1 MPDTNK
7 VFQTR
12 IQLKYDTYENWI
24 AADPILKK
32 GEMAIATIPKG
43 NTTSKL
49 QNLPNVVLKIGDGTS
64 RYSILPFVSGLAADV
79 YGWAKAETK
88 PSYTAS
94 EITGLQDAIEQYSD
108 YDTNTQ
114 YRIVQVVDE
123 KKVAIPGKYQLQSK
137 ELSGDW
143 QNVTDPEGNTDSLI
157 DVTDA
162 FGRIA
167 TLETT
172 IEGLTGGAGS
182 IASQIDAAIKK
193 LNATISN
200 RTNENAVNADGLDV
214 TIVQENGTLKSVTA
228 TIKEGTYDAA
238 GAASAVLGKD
248 TDAVGAATVHGA
260 NKAAAA
266 AQAKAEEAATAAAQE
281 VTDREAAIA
290 RLSYTGYDA
299 GVADN
304 SETISFVG
312 EISEANGVV
321 SATRRDLKFKTA
333 YNSENNKVATE
344 ADVKAVVDKFSKS
357 LTYKGMLDELPTDVS
372 GYKAGDVIIV
382 KTLEYIFDGTKFDQF
397 GDEGIADAVK
407 TSLTSDPQ
415 PGATNKTI
423 TSIVQTNGMVTATY
437 DEISISGDQV
447 KLDKEGGTPGEKE
460 TLTERLTSIK
470 KGASAEVTA
479 LAQRVNANAAAIET
493 LNGGVEV
500 ANSVDKKINDKVVSL
515 VSTVSQD
522 AAKANGQLALT
533 IVQEN
538 GTLKSVSGSI
548 KAGTYDVAGAAATV
562 LGKDTDTAENK
573 TVYGAFA
580 AAATAQTSA
589 DNAASAITKLTSDGA
604 VATETQPNGQFGVLT
619 QVRQTNGAISK
630 GAEVMLHKVAASG
643 KINDLDQEIG
653 ANNKPVWIVFDCGSA
668 TEVM

>member
-1 MPDTNK
+1 MSDTNK

-49 QNLPNVVLKIGDGTS
+49 QNLPNVVLKIGDGAS
-64 RYSILPFVSGLAADV
+64 KYSNLPYVSGLAADI
-79 YGWAKAETK
+79 YDWAKAATK
-88 PSYTAS
+88 PSYAAS
-94 EITGLQDAIEQYSD
+94 EITGLQAAIEQYSD

-114 YRIVQVVDE
+114 YKIVQATNE

-137 ELSGDW
+137 ELGGDW
-143 QNVTDPEGNTDSLI
+143 QNVTDSLI

-172 IEGLTGGAGS
+172 VEGLIGGAGS

-193 LNATISN
+193 LNATVSN
-200 RTNENAVNADGLDV
+200 RTNENTVNADGLDV
-214 TIVQENGTLKSVTA
+214 TIVQENGALKSVTA

-238 GAASAVLGKD
+238 GAAAAVKGESTD
-248 TDAVGAATVHGA
+248 TATENTVFGA
-260 NKAAAA
+260 KAAAA
-266 AQAKAEEAATAAAQE
+266 AAQIKAEEAATAAAQE
-281 VTDREAAIA
+281 VTDRKAAITK
-290 RLSYTGYDA
+290 LSYTGYDA
-299 GVADN
+299 GVADK

-312 EISEANGVV
+312 EISEANGII
-321 SATRRDLKFKTA
+321 SATKRDLKFKTA

-344 ADVKAVVDKFSKS
+344 ADVKAVVDQFSKS
-357 LTYKGMLDELPTDVS
+357 LTYKGMLKELPTDVS
-372 GYKAGDVIIV
+372 GYKTGDVIIV
-382 KTLEYIFDGTKFDQF
+382 GKLEYIFDGTKFDQF

-407 TSLTSDPQ
+407 KSLSSEAQ
-415 PGATNKTI
+415 SGATNKTI

-437 DEISISGDQV
+437 DEISISGTQV
-447 KLDKEGGTPGEKE
+447 QVPKADGTEGTE
-460 TLTERLTSIK
+460 TLNARLDAIK
-470 KGASAEVTA
+470 AGASSDVSA
-479 LAQRVNANAAAIET
+479 LTKKVNANTAAINT
-493 LNGGVEV
+493 LNSGIDVVG
-500 ANSVDKKINDKVVSL
+500 SVDKKINDKVKDL

-522 AAKANGQLALT
+522 AAEANGQLTLT
-533 IVQEN
+533 VVQEN

-548 KAGTYDVAGAAATV
+548 KAGTYDAAGAAAAV
-562 LGKDTDTAENK
+562 LGEASNTAENK

-580 AAATAQTSA
+580 AAAAAQKSA

-604 VATETQPNGQFGVLT
+604 VATETQTNGTFGVLT
-619 QVRQTNGAISK
+619 QVKQTNGAISK
-630 GAEVMLHKVAASG
+630 GAEVMLHKVAATG

>member
-32 GEMAIATIPKG
+32 GEMAIATIPEG

-49 QNLPNVVLKIGDGTS
+49 QNLPNVVLKIGDGTNK
-64 RYSILPFVSGLAADV
+64 YSILPFVSGLAADV
-79 YGWAKAETK
+79 YSWAKAANK
-88 PSYTAS
+88 PSYAAS
-94 EITGLQDAIEQYSD
+94 EITGLQEAIEQYSD

-114 YRIVQVVDE
+114 YRIVQAVNEE
-123 KKVAIPGKYQLQSK
+123 KAAIPGKYQLQSK
-137 ELSGDW
+137 ELGGDW
-143 QNVTDPEGNTDSLI
+143 QNVTDSLI

-172 IEGLTGGAGS
+172 IAGLTGGAGS

-193 LNATISN
+193 LHATISN

-238 GAASAVLGKD
+238 GAAAAVLGKD

-266 AQAKAEEAATAAAQE
+266 AQAKAEEAAAAVAQE
-281 VTDREAAIA
+281 VTDREAAITNL
-290 RLSYTGYDA
+290 RYTGYDA

-312 EISEANGVV
+312 TISEANGIV
-321 SATRRDLKFKTA
+321 SATKRDLKFKTA

-397 GDEGIADAVK
+397 GDEGIADSVK
-407 TSLTSDPQ
+407 KSLTSDPQ
-415 PGATNKTI
+415 SGATNKTI

-447 KLDKEGGTPGEKE
+447 KLNKEGGAAGEKE

-470 KGASAEVTA
+470 EGASAEVTA
-479 LAQRVNANAAAIET
+479 LEEKVTANTTAINV
-493 LNGGVEV
+493 LNGDVKTVGSV
-500 ANSVDKKINDKVVSL
+500 AKQINDKVIGL

-522 AAKANGQLALT
+522 AAEGNGQLALT
-533 IVQEN
+533 VVQDN

-548 KAGTYDVAGAAATV
+548 KAGTYDAYGAAATV
-562 LGKDTDTAENK
+562 LGEVSNTAENK

-580 AAATAQTSA
+580 AAAAAQA
-589 DNAASAITKLTSDGA
+589 KAEEAASAITRLTSDGA
-604 VATETQPNGQFGVLT
+604 VATETQTNGKFGVLT
-619 QVRQTNGAISK
+619 QVKQTNGAISK

-653 ANNKPVWIVFDCGSA
+653 ANDKPVWIVFDCGSA

>member
-32 GEMAIATIPKG
+32 GEMAIATIPEG

-49 QNLPNVVLKIGDGTS
+49 QNLPNVVLKIGDGANK
-64 RYSILPFVSGLAADV
+64 YSILPFVSGLAADV
-79 YGWAKAETK
+79 YSWAKASTK
-88 PSYTAS
+88 PSYAAS
-94 EITGLQDAIEQYSD
+94 EITGLQEAIEQYSD

-114 YRIVQVVDE
+114 YRIVQVVNE
-123 KKVAIPGKYQLQSK
+123 EKVAIPGKYQLQSK
-137 ELSGDW
+137 ELGGDW
-143 QNVTDPEGNTDSLI
+143 QNVTDSLI

-214 TIVQENGTLKSVTA
+214 TIVQENGALKSVTA

-266 AQAKAEEAATAAAQE
+266 AQAKAEEAATAVAQE
-281 VTDREAAIA
+281 VTDRQAAITN
-290 RLSYTGYDA
+290 LSYTGYIA

-321 SATRRDLKFKTA
+321 SATKRDLKFKTA

-397 GDEGIADAVK
+397 GDEGIADTVK
-407 TSLTSDPQ
+407 KSLTSDPQ
-415 PGATNKTI
+415 SGATNKTI

-447 KLDKEGGTPGEKE
+447 QVPKADGTEGTE
-460 TLTERLTSIK
+460 TLNARLDAIK
-470 KGASAEVTA
+470 AGASADVTA
-479 LAQRVNANAAAIET
+479 LEEKVTANTTAINV
-493 LNGGVEV
+493 LNGDVETV
-500 ANSVDKKINDKVVSL
+500 GSVDKKINDKVIGL

-522 AAKANGQLALT
+522 AAEANGQLALT
-533 IVQEN
+533 VVQEN

-548 KAGTYDVAGAAATV
+548 KAGTYDAAGAAAAV
-562 LGKDTDTAENK
+562 LGKSTDTAENK

-580 AAATAQTSA
+580 AAAAAQTSA

-604 VATETQPNGQFGVLT
+604 VATETQTNGQFGVLT
-619 QVRQTNGAISK
+619 QVKQTNGAISK

>member
-24 AADPILKK
+24 TADPILKK
-32 GEMAIATIPKG
+32 GEMAIATIPEG

-49 QNLPNVVLKIGDGTS
+49 QNLPNVVLKIGDGAS
-64 RYSILPFVSGLAADV
+64 KYSILPFVSGLAADV
-79 YGWAKAETK
+79 YSWAKADTK
-88 PSYTAS
+88 PSYAAS
-94 EITGLQDAIEQYSD
+94 EITGLQAAIEKYSD

-114 YRIVQVVDE
+114 YKIVQATNE

-137 ELSGDW
+137 ELGGDW
-143 QNVTDPEGNTDSLI
+143 QNVTDSLI

-172 IEGLTGGAGS
+172 VEGLTGGAGS
-182 IASQIDAAIKK
+182 IASQIDTAIKK
-193 LNATISN
+193 LNATVSN

-238 GAASAVLGKD
+238 GAAAAVKGESTD
-248 TDAVGAATVHGA
+248 TATENTVFGAKA
-260 NKAAAA
+260 AAAA

-281 VTDREAAIA
+281 VTDRKAAITK
-290 RLSYTGYDA
+290 LSYTGYDA
-299 GVADN
+299 GVADK

-312 EISEANGVV
+312 EISEANGII
-321 SATRRDLKFKTA
+321 SATKRDLKFKTA

-344 ADVKAVVDKFSKS
+344 ADVKAVVDQFSKS
-357 LTYKGMLDELPTDVS
+357 LTYKGMLNELPTDVS
-372 GYKAGDVIIV
+372 GYKTGDVIIV
-382 KTLEYIFDGTKFDQF
+382 GKLEYIFDGTKFDQF

-407 TSLTSDPQ
+407 KSLTSDAQ
-415 PGATNKTI
+415 SGATNKTI

-447 KLDKEGGTPGEKE
+447 KLDKEGGTTGEKE

-470 KGASAEVTA
+470 NGASADVTA
-479 LAQRVNANAAAIET
+479 LEEKVTANTTAIGV
-493 LNGGVEV
+493 LNGTVETV
-500 ANSVDKKINDKVVSL
+500 GSVDKKINDKVIGL

-522 AAKANGQLALT
+522 AAEANGQLALT
-533 IVQEN
+533 VVQEN

-562 LGKDTDTAENK
+562 LGEASHTAENK

-580 AAATAQTSA
+580 AAAAAQKSA

-604 VATETQPNGQFGVLT
+604 VATETQTNGIFGVLT
-619 QVRQTNGAISK
+619 QVKQTNGAISK

-653 ANNKPVWIVFDCGSA
+653 ANDKPVWIVFNCGSA

>member
-32 GEMAIATIPKG
+32 GEMAIATIPEG

-49 QNLPNVVLKIGDGTS
+49 QNLPNVVLKIGDGTNK
-64 RYSILPFVSGLAADV
+64 YSILPFVSGLAADV
-79 YGWAKAETK
+79 YSWAKAATK
-88 PSYTAS
+88 PSYAAS
-94 EITGLQDAIEQYSD
+94 EITGLQEAIEQYSD

-114 YRIVQVVDE
+114 YRIVQVVNE
-123 KKVAIPGKYQLQSK
+123 EKVAIPGKYQLQSK

-143 QNVTDPEGNTDSLI
+143 QNVTDSLI

-172 IEGLTGGAGS
+172 IAGLTGGAGS

-214 TIVQENGTLKSVTA
+214 TIVQENGALKSVTA

-266 AQAKAEEAATAAAQE
+266 AQAKAEEAATAVAQE
-281 VTDREAAIA
+281 VTDRKAAITN
-290 RLSYTGYDA
+290 LSYTGYDA

-321 SATRRDLKFKTA
+321 SATKRDLKFKTA

-357 LTYKGMLDELPTDVS
+357 LTYKGMLNELPTDVS

-407 TSLTSDPQ
+407 KSLSSAAQ

-447 KLDKEGGTPGEKE
+447 KLNKEGGAAGEKE

-470 KGASAEVTA
+470 EGASAEVTA
-479 LAQRVNANAAAIET
+479 LEEKVTANTTAINV
-493 LNGGVEV
+493 LNGDVETV
-500 ANSVDKKINDKVVSL
+500 GSVDKKINDKVIGL

-522 AAKANGQLALT
+522 AAEANGQLTLT
-533 IVQEN
+533 VVQNN
-538 GTLKSVSGSI
+538 GTLESVSGSI
-548 KAGTYDVAGAAATV
+548 KANTYDTYGAAAAV
-562 LGKDTDTAENK
+562 LGEASNTAENK

-580 AAATAQTSA
+580 AAAAAQTSA
-589 DNAASAITKLTSDGA
+589 DNAANAIDKLTSDGA
-604 VATETQPNGQFGVLT
+604 VATETQTNGKFGVLT
-619 QVRQTNGAISK
+619 QVRQTHGAISK

-653 ANNKPVWIVFDCGSA
+653 ANSKPVWIVFDCGSA

>member
-32 GEMAIATIPKG
+32 GEMAIATIPEG

-49 QNLPNVVLKIGDGTS
+49 QNLPNVVLKIGDGTNK
-64 RYSILPFVSGLAADV
+64 YSILPFVSGLAADV
-79 YGWAKAETK
+79 YSWAKASTK
-88 PSYTAS
+88 PSYAAS
-94 EITGLQDAIEQYSD
+94 EITGLQEAIEQYSD

-114 YRIVQVVDE
+114 YRIVQAVNE
-123 KKVAIPGKYQLQSK
+123 EKVAIPGKYQLQSK

-143 QNVTDPEGNTDSLI
+143 QNVTDSLI

-172 IEGLTGGAGS
+172 IEGLNGGAGS

-200 RTNENAVNADGLDV
+200 RTNENVVNADGLDV
-214 TIVQENGTLKSVTA
+214 TIVQENGALKSVTA

-238 GAASAVLGKD
+238 GAAAAVKGESTD
-248 TDAVGAATVHGA
+248 TATENTVFGAKA
-260 NKAAAA
+260 AAAA
-266 AQAKAEEAATAAAQE
+266 AQAKAEEAATAVAQE
-281 VTDREAAIA
+281 VTDRKAAITN
-290 RLSYTGYDA
+290 LSYTGYDA

-304 SETISFVG
+304 SDTISFVG
-312 EISEANGVV
+312 AISEANGII
-321 SATRRDLKFKTA
+321 SATKRDLKFKTA

-397 GDEGIADAVK
+397 GDEGIADSVK
-407 TSLTSDPQ
+407 KSLTSDPQ
-415 PGATNKTI
+415 SGATNKTI

-447 KLDKEGGTPGEKE
+447 QVPKADGTEGTE
-460 TLTERLTSIK
+460 TLNTRLDAIK
-470 KGASAEVTA
+470 AGASSDVSK
-479 LAQRVNANAAAIET
+479 LAQKVNANTAAIET

-500 ANSVDKKINDKVVSL
+500 ANSVDKKINDKVIGL

-522 AAKANGQLALT
+522 AAEANGQLALT
-533 IVQEN
+533 VVQEN
-538 GTLKSVSGSI
+538 GILTSVSGSI
-548 KAGTYDVAGAAATV
+548 KAGTYDAAGAAAAV
-562 LGKDTDTAENK
+562 LGEVSDTAENK

-580 AAATAQTSA
+580 AAAAAQTSA
-589 DNAASAITKLTSDGA
+589 DNAANAINKLTSDGA
-604 VATETQPNGQFGVLT
+604 VATETQTNGKFGVLT
-619 QVRQTNGAISK
+619 QVKQTHGAISK

>member
-32 GEMAIATIPKG
+32 GEMAIATIPEG

-49 QNLPNVVLKIGDGTS
+49 QNLPNVVLKIGDGAS
-64 RYSILPFVSGLAADV
+64 KYSILPFVSGLAADV
-79 YGWAKAETK
+79 YNWAKADTK
-88 PSYTAS
+88 PSYAAS
-94 EITGLQDAIEQYSD
+94 EITGLQAAIEQYSD

-114 YRIVQVVDE
+114 YRIVQAVNE

-137 ELSGDW
+137 ELDGDW
-143 QNVTDPEGNTDSLI
+143 QNVTDSLI

-172 IEGLTGGAGS
+172 VEGLTGGASS

-193 LNATISN
+193 LHATVSN
-200 RTNENAVNADGLDV
+200 RTDENAVNADGLDV

-238 GAASAVLGKD
+238 GAA
-248 TDAVGAATVHGA
+248 ATVKGKSTDTAAENTVFGA
-260 NKAAAA
+260 KAAAAA

-281 VTDREAAIA
+281 VTDRKAAITN
-290 RLSYTGYDA
+290 LSYTGYDA
-299 GVADN
+299 GVADK
-304 SETISFVG
+304 SEIISFVG
-312 EISEANGVV
+312 EISEANGIV
-321 SATRRDLKFKTA
+321 SATKRDLKFKTA

-344 ADVKAVVDKFSKS
+344 ADVKAVVDQFSKS

-372 GYKAGDVIIV
+372 GYKTGDVIIV
-382 KTLEYIFDGTKFDQF
+382 GKLEYIFDGTKFDQF

-407 TSLTSDPQ
+407 KSLTSNAQ
-415 PGATNKTI
+415 SGATNKTI

-447 KLDKEGGTPGEKE
+447 KLNKEGGTADEKE
-460 TLTERLTSIK
+460 TLTERLASIK
-470 KGASAEVTA
+470 NGASADVTA
-479 LAQRVNANAAAIET
+479 LEEKVTANTTAIGV
-493 LNGGVEV
+493 LNGGVETV
-500 ANSVDKKINDKVVSL
+500 GSVDKKINDKVKDL
-515 VSTVSQD
+515 ASTVSQD
-522 AAKANGQLALT
+522 AAEANGQLALT
-533 IVQEN
+533 VVQEN

-548 KAGTYDVAGAAATV
+548 KAGTYDAAGAAAAV
-562 LGKDTDTAENK
+562 LGEASHTAENK

-580 AAATAQTSA
+580 AAAAAQKTA

-604 VATETQPNGQFGVLT
+604 VATETQTNGKFGVLT
-619 QVRQTNGAISK
+619 QVKQTNGAISK

-653 ANNKPVWIVFDCGSA
+653 ANDKPVWIVFDCGSA

>member
-32 GEMAIATIPKG
+32 GEMAIATIPEG

-49 QNLPNVVLKIGDGTS
+49 QNLPNVVLKIGDGANK
-64 RYSILPFVSGLAADV
+64 YSILPFVSGLAADV
-79 YGWAKAETK
+79 YSWAKAATK
-88 PSYTAS
+88 PSYAAS
-94 EITGLQDAIEQYSD
+94 EITGLQAAIEQYSD

-114 YRIVQVVDE
+114 YRIVQAVNE
-123 KKVAIPGKYQLQSK
+123 EKVAIPGKYQLQSK
-137 ELSGDW
+137 ELGGDW
-143 QNVTDPEGNTDSLI
+143 QNVTDSLI

-172 IEGLTGGAGS
+172 IAGLTGGAGS

-214 TIVQENGTLKSVTA
+214 TIVQENGALKSVTA

-266 AQAKAEEAATAAAQE
+266 AQAKAEEAAIAVAQE
-281 VTDREAAIA
+281 VTDRQAAITN
-290 RLSYTGYDA
+290 LSYTGYVA

-321 SATRRDLKFKTA
+321 SATKRDLKFKTA

-357 LTYKGMLDELPTDVS
+357 LTYKGMLNELPTDVS
-372 GYKAGDVIIV
+372 GYKTGDVIIV

-397 GDEGIADAVK
+397 GDEGIADTVK
-407 TSLTSDPQ
+407 KSLTSAAQ

-447 KLDKEGGTPGEKE
+447 QVPKADGTEGTE
-460 TLTERLTSIK
+460 TLNARLDAIK
-470 KGASAEVTA
+470 AGASAEVTA
-479 LAQRVNANAAAIET
+479 LEEKVTANTTAINV
-493 LNGGVEV
+493 LNGDVETV
-500 ANSVDKKINDKVVSL
+500 GSVDKKINDKVIGL

-522 AAKANGQLALT
+522 AAEANGQLALT
-533 IVQEN
+533 VVQNN
-538 GTLKSVSGSI
+538 GTLESVSGSI
-548 KAGTYDVAGAAATV
+548 KANTYDTYGAAAAV
-562 LGKDTDTAENK
+562 LGEASNTAENK

-580 AAATAQTSA
+580 AAAAAQKTA

-604 VATETQPNGQFGVLT
+604 VATETQTNGKFGVLT
-619 QVRQTNGAISK
+619 QVKQTNGAISK

>member
-32 GEMAIATIPKG
+32 GEMAIATIPEG

-49 QNLPNVVLKIGDGTS
+49 QNLPNVVLKIGDGANK
-64 RYSILPFVSGLAADV
+64 YSILPFVSGLAADV
-79 YGWAKAETK
+79 YSWAKAATK
-88 PSYTAS
+88 PSYAAS
-94 EITGLQDAIEQYSD
+94 EITGLQEAIEQYSD

-114 YRIVQVVDE
+114 YRIVQVVNE

-143 QNVTDPEGNTDSLI
+143 QNVTDSLI

-172 IEGLTGGAGS
+172 IAGLTGGAGS

-214 TIVQENGTLKSVTA
+214 TIVQENGALKSVTA

-266 AQAKAEEAATAAAQE
+266 AQAKAEEAATAVAQE
-281 VTDREAAIA
+281 VTNRQAAITN
-290 RLSYTGYDA
+290 LSYTGYIA

-321 SATRRDLKFKTA
+321 SATKRDLKFKTA

-357 LTYKGMLDELPTDVS
+357 LTYKGMLNELPTDVS

-397 GDEGIADAVK
+397 GDEGIADTVK
-407 TSLTSDPQ
+407 KSLSSDPQ
-415 PGATNKTI
+415 SGATNKTI

-447 KLDKEGGTPGEKE
+447 QVPKADGTEGTE
-460 TLTERLTSIK
+460 TLNARLNAIK
-470 KGASAEVTA
+470 EGASAEVTA
-479 LAQRVNANAAAIET
+479 LEEKVTANTTAINV
-493 LNGGVEV
+493 LNGDVETV
-500 ANSVDKKINDKVVSL
+500 GSVDKKINDKVVGL

-522 AAKANGQLALT
+522 AAEANGQLALT

-548 KAGTYDVAGAAATV
+548 KADTYDTYGAAAAV
-562 LGKDTDTAENK
+562 LGETSDTAENK

-580 AAATAQTSA
+580 AAAAAQTSA

-604 VATETQPNGQFGVLT
+604 VATETQTNGKFGVLT
-619 QVRQTNGAISK
+619 QVKQTHGAISK

>member
-32 GEMAIATIPKG
+32 GEMAIATIPEG

-49 QNLPNVVLKIGDGTS
+49 QNLPNVVLKIGDGANK
-64 RYSILPFVSGLAADV
+64 YSILPFVSGLAADV
-79 YGWAKAETK
+79 YSWAKAATK
-88 PSYTAS
+88 PSYAAS
-94 EITGLQDAIEQYSD
+94 EITGLQAAIEQYSD

-114 YRIVQVVDE
+114 YRIVQAVNE
-123 KKVAIPGKYQLQSK
+123 EKVAIPGKYQLQSK
-137 ELSGDW
+137 ELGGDW
-143 QNVTDPEGNTDSLI
+143 QNVTDSLI

-172 IEGLTGGAGS
+172 IAGLTGGAGS

-200 RTNENAVNADGLDV
+200 RTNENVVNADGLDV
-214 TIVQENGTLKSVTA
+214 TIVQENGALKSVTA

-266 AQAKAEEAATAAAQE
+266 AQAKAEEAATAVAQE
-281 VTDREAAIA
+281 VTDRKAAITN
-290 RLSYTGYDA
+290 LSYTGYDA

-304 SETISFVG
+304 SDTISFVG

-321 SATRRDLKFKTA
+321 SATKRDLKFKTA

-357 LTYKGMLDELPTDVS
+357 LTYKGMLNELPTDVS

-407 TSLTSDPQ
+407 RSLSSAAQ

-447 KLDKEGGTPGEKE
+447 KLNKEGGAAGEKE

-470 KGASAEVTA
+470 EGASAEVTA
-479 LAQRVNANAAAIET
+479 LEEKVTANTTAINV
-493 LNGGVEV
+493 LNGDVETV
-500 ANSVDKKINDKVVSL
+500 GSVDKKINDKVIGL

-522 AAKANGQLALT
+522 AAEANGQLTLT
-533 IVQEN
+533 VVQNN
-538 GTLKSVSGSI
+538 GTLESVSGSI
-548 KAGTYDVAGAAATV
+548 KANTYDTYGAAAAV
-562 LGKDTDTAENK
+562 LGEASNTAENK

-580 AAATAQTSA
+580 AAAAAQKTA

-604 VATETQPNGQFGVLT
+604 VATETQTNGKFGVLT
-619 QVRQTNGAISK
+619 QVKQTNGAISK

-653 ANNKPVWIVFDCGSA
+653 ANDKPVWIVFDCGSA

>member
-32 GEMAIATIPKG
+32 GEMAIATIPEG

-49 QNLPNVVLKIGDGTS
+49 QNLPNVVLKIGDGANK
-64 RYSILPFVSGLAADV
+64 YSILPFVSGLAADV
-79 YGWAKAETK
+79 YSWAKAATK
-88 PSYTAS
+88 PSYAAS
-94 EITGLQDAIEQYSD
+94 EITGLQAAIEQYSD

-114 YRIVQVVDE
+114 YRIVQAVNE

-137 ELSGDW
+137 ELGGDW
-143 QNVTDPEGNTDSLI
+143 QNVTDSLI

-172 IEGLTGGAGS
+172 IAGLTGGAGS

-214 TIVQENGTLKSVTA
+214 TIVQENGALKSVTA

-260 NKAAAA
+260 NKAATA
-266 AQAKAEEAATAAAQE
+266 AQAKAEEAATAVAQE
-281 VTDREAAIA
+281 VTDRQAAITN
-290 RLSYTGYDA
+290 LSYTGYIA

-312 EISEANGVV
+312 EISEANGIV
-321 SATRRDLKFKTA
+321 SATKRDLKFKTA

-372 GYKAGDVIIV
+372 GYKTGDVIIV

-397 GDEGIADAVK
+397 GDEGIADTVK
-407 TSLTSDPQ
+407 KSLTSDPQ

-423 TSIVQTNGMVTATY
+423 TSIVQTNGVVTATY

-447 KLDKEGGTPGEKE
+447 QVPKADGTEGT
-460 TLTERLTSIK
+460 
-470 KGASAEVTA
+470 
-479 LAQRVNANAAAIET
+479 ET
-493 LNGGVEV
+493 LNARLDAIKAGASSDISALAEKVT
-500 ANSVDKKINDKVVSL
+500 ANTTAINVLKGDVDTVGSVDKKINDKVIGL

-522 AAKANGQLALT
+522 AAEANGQLALT
-533 IVQEN
+533 VVQEN
-538 GTLKSVSGSI
+538 GILTSVSGSI
-548 KAGTYDVAGAAATV
+548 KADTYDTYGAAAAV
-562 LGKDTDTAENK
+562 LGEVSNTAENK

-580 AAATAQTSA
+580 AAAAAQKTA

-604 VATETQPNGQFGVLT
+604 VATETQTNGKFGVLT
-619 QVRQTNGAISK
+619 QVKQTNGAISK

>member
-32 GEMAIATIPKG
+32 GEMAIATIPEG

-49 QNLPNVVLKIGDGTS
+49 QNLPNVVLKIGDGANK
-64 RYSILPFVSGLAADV
+64 YSILPFVSGLAADV
-79 YGWAKAETK
+79 YSWAKASTK
-88 PSYTAS
+88 PSYAAS
-94 EITGLQDAIEQYSD
+94 EITGLQAAIEQYSD

-114 YRIVQVVDE
+114 YRIVQAVNE
-123 KKVAIPGKYQLQSK
+123 KQVAIPGKYQLQSK
-137 ELSGDW
+137 ELGGDW
-143 QNVTDPEGNTDSLI
+143 QNITDPEGNATSLI

-167 TLETT
+167 ALETT

-182 IASQIDAAIKK
+182 IASQIAAAIKK
-193 LNATISN
+193 LHATISN

-238 GAASAVLGKD
+238 GAAAAVLGKD

-266 AQAKAEEAATAAAQE
+266 AQAKAEEAANAAAQE
-281 VTDREAAIA
+281 VIDRKAAITN
-290 RLSYTGYDA
+290 LSYTGYVA

-321 SATRRDLKFKTA
+321 SATKRDLKFKTA

-344 ADVKAVVDKFSKS
+344 ADVKAVVEKFSKS
-357 LTYKGMLDELPTDVS
+357 LTYKGMLNDLPTDVS
-372 GYKAGDVIIV
+372 GYKTGDVIIV
-382 KTLEYIFDGTKFDQF
+382 DKLEYIFDGTKFDQF

-407 TSLTSDPQ
+407 KSLTSDPQ

-437 DEISISGDQV
+437 DEISIYGDQV
-447 KLDKEGGTPGEKE
+447 KLNKEGGAAGEKE

-470 KGASAEVTA
+470 NGVSTEVSALEGKITA
-479 LAQRVNANAAAIET
+479 NTTAINV
-493 LNGGVEV
+493 LNGGVETV
-500 ANSVDKKINDKVVSL
+500 GSVDKKINDKIVGL

-522 AAKANGQLALT
+522 AAEANGQLALT
-533 IVQEN
+533 VVQNN

-548 KAGTYDVAGAAATV
+548 KANTYDTYGAAAAV
-562 LGKDTDTAENK
+562 LGETSDTAENK

-580 AAATAQTSA
+580 AAAAAQTSA

-604 VATETQPNGQFGVLT
+604 VATETQTNGKFGVLT
-619 QVRQTNGAISK
+619 QVKQTNGAISK

>member
-32 GEMAIATIPKG
+32 GEMAIATIPEG

-49 QNLPNVVLKIGDGTS
+49 QNLPNVVLKIGDGANK
-64 RYSILPFVSGLAADV
+64 YSILPFVSGLAADV
-79 YGWAKAETK
+79 YSWAKAATK
-88 PSYTAS
+88 PSYAAS
-94 EITGLQDAIEQYSD
+94 EITGLQAAIEQYSD

-114 YRIVQVVDE
+114 YRIVQAVNE
-123 KKVAIPGKYQLQSK
+123 EKVAIPGKYQLQSK
-137 ELSGDW
+137 ELGGDW
-143 QNVTDPEGNTDSLI
+143 QNVTDSLI

-172 IEGLTGGAGS
+172 IAGLTGGAGS

-214 TIVQENGTLKSVTA
+214 TIVQENGALKSVTA

-266 AQAKAEEAATAAAQE
+266 AQAKAEEAAIAVAQE
-281 VTDREAAIA
+281 VTDRQAAITN
-290 RLSYTGYDA
+290 LSYTGYVA

-321 SATRRDLKFKTA
+321 SATKRDLKFKTA

-357 LTYKGMLDELPTDVS
+357 LTYKGMLNELPTDVS

-397 GDEGIADAVK
+397 GDEGIADTVK
-407 TSLTSDPQ
+407 KSLTSAAQ

-447 KLDKEGGTPGEKE
+447 QVPKADGTEGTE
-460 TLTERLTSIK
+460 TLNARLDAIK
-470 KGASAEVTA
+470 AGASAEVTA
-479 LAQRVNANAAAIET
+479 LEEKVTANTTAINV
-493 LNGGVEV
+493 LNGDVETV
-500 ANSVDKKINDKVVSL
+500 GSVDKKINDKVIGL

-522 AAKANGQLALT
+522 AAEANGQLALT
-533 IVQEN
+533 VVQNN
-538 GTLKSVSGSI
+538 GTLESVSGSI
-548 KAGTYDVAGAAATV
+548 KANTYDTYGAAAAV
-562 LGKDTDTAENK
+562 LGEASNTAENK

-580 AAATAQTSA
+580 AAAAAQKTA

-604 VATETQPNGQFGVLT
+604 VATETQTNGKFGVLT
-619 QVRQTNGAISK
+619 QVKQTNGAISK

-653 ANNKPVWIVFDCGSA
+653 ANDKPVWIVFDCGSA

>member
-32 GEMAIATIPKG
+32 GEMAIATIPEG

-49 QNLPNVVLKIGDGTS
+49 QNLPNVVLKIGDGANK
-64 RYSILPFVSGLAADV
+64 YSILPFVSGLAADV

-88 PSYTAS
+88 PSYAAS
-94 EITGLQDAIEQYSD
+94 EITGLQAAIEQYSD

-114 YRIVQVVDE
+114 YRIVQAVNE
-123 KKVAIPGKYQLQSK
+123 EKVAIPGKYQLQSK

-143 QNVTDPEGNTDSLI
+143 QNVTYSLI

-214 TIVQENGTLKSVTA
+214 TIVQENGALKSVTA
-228 TIKEGTYDAA
+228 IIKEGTYDAA
-238 GAASAVLGKD
+238 GAAAAVLGKD

-281 VTDREAAIA
+281 VIDRKAAITK
-290 RLSYTGYDA
+290 LSYTGYEA

-312 EISEANGVV
+312 EISEANGIV
-321 SATRRDLKFKTA
+321 SATKRDLKFKTA

-372 GYKAGDVIIV
+372 GYKTGDVIIV
-382 KTLEYIFDGTKFDQF
+382 GKLEYIFDGTKFDQF

-407 TSLTSDPQ
+407 KSLTFDPQ
-415 PGATNKTI
+415 SGATNKTI
-423 TSIVQTNGMVTATY
+423 TSIVQTNGTVTATY

-447 KLDKEGGTPGEKE
+447 KLNKEGGAAGEKE

-470 KGASAEVTA
+470 QGASAAVTA
-479 LAQRVNANAAAIET
+479 LEEKVTANTTAIET

-500 ANSVDKKINDKVVSL
+500 ADSVAKKINDKVVSL

-522 AAKANGQLALT
+522 AAEANGQLALT
-533 IVQEN
+533 VVQEN
-538 GTLKSVSGSI
+538 GILTSVSGSI
-548 KAGTYDVAGAAATV
+548 KANTYDTYGAAADV
-562 LGKDTDTAENK
+562 LGEASNTAENK

-580 AAATAQTSA
+580 AAAAAQKTA

-604 VATETQPNGQFGVLT
+604 VATETQTNGKFGVLT
-619 QVRQTNGAISK
+619 QVKQTNGAISK

>member
-32 GEMAIATIPKG
+32 GEMAIATIPEG

-49 QNLPNVVLKIGDGTS
+49 QNLPNVVLKIGDGAS
-64 RYSILPFVSGLAADV
+64 KYSVLPFVSGLAADV
-79 YGWAKAETK
+79 YGWAKAATK
-88 PSYTAS
+88 PSYAAS
-94 EITGLQDAIEQYSD
+94 EITGLQAAIEQYSD

-114 YRIVQVVDE
+114 YRIVQAVNE

-137 ELSGDW
+137 ELDGDW
-143 QNVTDPEGNTDSLI
+143 QNVTDSLI

-172 IEGLTGGAGS
+172 VEGLTGGASS

-193 LNATISN
+193 LHATVSN
-200 RTNENAVNADGLDV
+200 RTDENAVNADGLDV

-238 GAASAVLGKD
+238 GAA
-248 TDAVGAATVHGA
+248 ATVKGKSTDTAAENTVFGA
-260 NKAAAA
+260 KAAAAA

-281 VTDREAAIA
+281 VTDRKAAITN
-290 RLSYTGYDA
+290 LSYTGYDA
-299 GVADN
+299 GVADK
-304 SETISFVG
+304 SEIISFVG
-312 EISEANGVV
+312 EISEANGIV
-321 SATRRDLKFKTA
+321 SATKRDLKFKTA

-344 ADVKAVVDKFSKS
+344 ADVKAVVDQFSKS

-372 GYKAGDVIIV
+372 GYKTGDVIIV
-382 KTLEYIFDGTKFDQF
+382 GKLEYIFDGTKFDQF

-407 TSLTSDPQ
+407 KSLTSDAQ
-415 PGATNKTI
+415 SGATNKTI

-447 KLDKEGGTPGEKE
+447 KLDKEGGTAGEKE
-460 TLTERLTSIK
+460 TLTERLASIK
-470 KGASAEVTA
+470 NGASADVTA
-479 LAQRVNANAAAIET
+479 LEEKITANTTAIGV
-493 LNGGVEV
+493 LNGGVETV
-500 ANSVDKKINDKVVSL
+500 GSVDKKINDKVKDL
-515 VSTVSQD
+515 ASTVSQD
-522 AAKANGQLALT
+522 AAEANGQLALT
-533 IVQEN
+533 VVQEN

-548 KAGTYDVAGAAATV
+548 KAGTYDAAGAAAAV
-562 LGKDTDTAENK
+562 LGEASHTAENK

-580 AAATAQTSA
+580 AAAAAQKTA

-604 VATETQPNGQFGVLT
+604 VATETQTNGKFGVLT
-619 QVRQTNGAISK
+619 QVKQTNGAISK

-653 ANNKPVWIVFDCGSA
+653 ANDKPVWIVFDCGSA

>member
-32 GEMAIATIPKG
+32 GEMAIATIPEG

-49 QNLPNVVLKIGDGTS
+49 QNLPNVVLKIGDGANK
-64 RYSILPFVSGLAADV
+64 YSILPFVSGLAADV
-79 YGWAKAETK
+79 YSWAKASTK
-88 PSYTAS
+88 PSYAAS
-94 EITGLQDAIEQYSD
+94 EITGLQAAIEQYSD

-137 ELSGDW
+137 ELGGDW
-143 QNVTDPEGNTDSLI
+143 QNVTDSLI

-172 IEGLTGGAGS
+172 IAGLTGGAGS

-214 TIVQENGTLKSVTA
+214 TIVQENGALKSVTA

-372 GYKAGDVIIV
+372 GYKTGDVIIV

-407 TSLTSDPQ
+407 KSLSSDPQ
-415 PGATNKTI
+415 SGATNKTI

-447 KLDKEGGTPGEKE
+447 QVPKADGTEGTE
-460 TLTERLTSIK
+460 TLNARLDAIK
-470 KGASAEVTA
+470 AGAASDVSK
-479 LAQRVNANAAAIET
+479 LAQKVNANTAAIET

-500 ANSVDKKINDKVVSL
+500 ANSVDKKINDKVIGL

-522 AAKANGQLALT
+522 AAEANGQLALT
-533 IVQEN
+533 VVQEN
-538 GTLKSVSGSI
+538 GTLTSVSGSI
-548 KAGTYDVAGAAATV
+548 KAGTYDAAGAAAAV
-562 LGKDTDTAENK
+562 LGEVSNTAENK

-580 AAATAQTSA
+580 AAAAAQKTA

-604 VATETQPNGQFGVLT
+604 VATETQTNGKFGVLT
-619 QVRQTNGAISK
+619 QVKQTNGAISK

>member
-1 MPDTNK
+1 MSDTNK

-24 AADPILKK
+24 AVDPILKK

-49 QNLPNVVLKIGDGTS
+49 QNLPNVVLKIGDGAS
-64 RYSILPFVSGLAADV
+64 KYSNLPYVSGLAADI
-79 YGWAKAETK
+79 YDWAKAATK
-88 PSYTAS
+88 PSYAAS
-94 EITGLQDAIEQYSD
+94 EITGLQAAIEQYSD

-114 YRIVQVVDE
+114 YKIVQATNE

-137 ELSGDW
+137 ELGGDW
-143 QNVTDPEGNTDSLI
+143 QNVTDSLI

-172 IEGLTGGAGS
+172 VEGLIGGAGS

-193 LNATISN
+193 LNATVSN
-200 RTNENAVNADGLDV
+200 RTNENTVNADGLDV
-214 TIVQENGTLKSVTA
+214 TIVQENGALKSVTA

-238 GAASAVLGKD
+238 GAAAAVKGESTD
-248 TDAVGAATVHGA
+248 TATENTVFGA
-260 NKAAAA
+260 KAAAA
-266 AQAKAEEAATAAAQE
+266 AAQIKAEEAATAAAQE
-281 VTDREAAIA
+281 VTDRKAAITK
-290 RLSYTGYDA
+290 LSYTGYDA
-299 GVADN
+299 GVADK
-304 SETISFVG
+304 SETVSFVG
-312 EISEANGVV
+312 EISEANGII
-321 SATRRDLKFKTA
+321 SATKRDLKFKTA

-344 ADVKAVVDKFSKS
+344 ADVKAVVDQFSKS
-357 LTYKGMLDELPTDVS
+357 LTYKGMLKELPTDVS
-372 GYKAGDVIIV
+372 GYKTGDVIIV
-382 KTLEYIFDGTKFDQF
+382 GKLEYIFDGTKFDQF

-407 TSLTSDPQ
+407 KSLSSEAQ
-415 PGATNKTI
+415 SGATNKTI

-437 DEISISGDQV
+437 DEISISGTQV
-447 KLDKEGGTPGEKE
+447 QVPKADGTEGTE
-460 TLTERLTSIK
+460 TLNARLDAIK
-470 KGASAEVTA
+470 AGASSDVSA
-479 LAQRVNANAAAIET
+479 LTKKVNANTAAINT
-493 LNGGVEV
+493 LNSGIDVVG
-500 ANSVDKKINDKVVSL
+500 SVDKKINDKVKDL

-522 AAKANGQLALT
+522 AAEANGQLTLT
-533 IVQEN
+533 VVQEN

-548 KAGTYDVAGAAATV
+548 KAGTYDAAGAAAAV
-562 LGKDTDTAENK
+562 LGEASNTAENK

-580 AAATAQTSA
+580 AAAAAQKSA

-604 VATETQPNGQFGVLT
+604 VATETQTNGTFGVLT
-619 QVRQTNGAISK
+619 QVKQTNGAISK
-630 GAEVMLHKVAASG
+630 GAEVMLHKVAATG

>member
-32 GEMAIATIPKG
+32 GEMAIATIPEG

-49 QNLPNVVLKIGDGTS
+49 QNLPNVVLKIGDGTNK
-64 RYSILPFVSGLAADV
+64 YSILPFVSGLAADV
-79 YGWAKAETK
+79 YSWAKASTK
-88 PSYTAS
+88 PSYAAS
-94 EITGLQDAIEQYSD
+94 EITGLQEAIEQYSD

-114 YRIVQVVDE
+114 YRIVQVVNE
-123 KKVAIPGKYQLQSK
+123 EKVAIPGKYQLQSK

-143 QNVTDPEGNTDSLI
+143 QNVTDSLI

-200 RTNENAVNADGLDV
+200 RTNENVVNADGLDV
-214 TIVQENGTLKSVTA
+214 TIVQENGALKSVTA

-238 GAASAVLGKD
+238 GAAAAVKGESTD
-248 TDAVGAATVHGA
+248 TATENTVFGAKA
-260 NKAAAA
+260 AAAA

-281 VTDREAAIA
+281 VIDRKAAITK
-290 RLSYTGYDA
+290 LSYTGYDA

-312 EISEANGVV
+312 EISEANGIV
-321 SATRRDLKFKTA
+321 SATKRDLKFKTA

-397 GDEGIADAVK
+397 GDEGVADAVK
-407 TSLTSDPQ
+407 KSLSSGPQ
-415 PGATNKTI
+415 SGATNKTI

-447 KLDKEGGTPGEKE
+447 KLNKEGGAAGEKE

-470 KGASAEVTA
+470 EGASAEVTA
-479 LAQRVNANAAAIET
+479 LEEKVTANTTAINV
-493 LNGGVEV
+493 LNGSVGTVG
-500 ANSVDKKINDKVVSL
+500 SVDKKINDKIVGL

-522 AAKANGQLALT
+522 AAEANGQLALT

-548 KAGTYDVAGAAATV
+548 KAGTYDAAGAAAAV
-562 LGKDTDTAENK
+562 KGESTDTAENK

-580 AAATAQTSA
+580 AAAAAQRSA

-604 VATETQPNGQFGVLT
+604 VATETQTNGKFGVLT
-619 QVRQTNGAISK
+619 QVKQTNGAISK

>member
-32 GEMAIATIPKG
+32 GEMAIATIPEG

-49 QNLPNVVLKIGDGTS
+49 QNLPNVVLKIGDGANK
-64 RYSILPFVSGLAADV
+64 YSILPFVSGLAADV
-79 YGWAKAETK
+79 YSWAKAATK
-88 PSYTAS
+88 PSYAAS
-94 EITGLQDAIEQYSD
+94 EITGLQAAIEQYSD

-114 YRIVQVVDE
+114 YRIVQAVNE
-123 KKVAIPGKYQLQSK
+123 EKVAIPGKYQLQSK
-137 ELSGDW
+137 ELGGDW
-143 QNVTDPEGNTDSLI
+143 QNVTDSLI

-172 IEGLTGGAGS
+172 IAGLTGGAGS

-200 RTNENAVNADGLDV
+200 RTNENVVNADGLDV
-214 TIVQENGTLKSVTA
+214 TIVQENGALKSVTA

-238 GAASAVLGKD
+238 GAAAAVKGESTD
-248 TDAVGAATVHGA
+248 TANENTVFGAKA
-260 NKAAAA
+260 AAAA

-281 VTDREAAIA
+281 VIDRKAAITQ
-290 RLSYTGYDA
+290 LSYTGYDA

-321 SATRRDLKFKTA
+321 SATKRDLKFKTA

-357 LTYKGMLDELPTDVS
+357 LTYKGMLNELPTDVS

-407 TSLTSDPQ
+407 KSLSSAAQ

-447 KLDKEGGTPGEKE
+447 KLNKEGGAAGEKE

-470 KGASAEVTA
+470 EGASAEVTA
-479 LAQRVNANAAAIET
+479 LEEKVTANTTAINV
-493 LNGGVEV
+493 LNGDVETV
-500 ANSVDKKINDKVVSL
+500 GSVDKKINDKVIGL

-522 AAKANGQLALT
+522 AAEANGQLTLT
-533 IVQEN
+533 VVQNN
-538 GTLKSVSGSI
+538 GTLESVSGSI
-548 KAGTYDVAGAAATV
+548 KANTYDTYGAAAAV
-562 LGKDTDTAENK
+562 LGEASNTAENK

-580 AAATAQTSA
+580 AAAAAQKTA

-604 VATETQPNGQFGVLT
+604 VATETQTNGKFGVLT
-619 QVRQTNGAISK
+619 QVKQTNGAISK

-653 ANNKPVWIVFDCGSA
+653 ANDKPVWIVFDCGSA

>member
-32 GEMAIATIPKG
+32 GEMAIATIPEG

-49 QNLPNVVLKIGDGTS
+49 QNLPNVVLKIGDGAS
-64 RYSILPFVSGLAADV
+64 KYSILPFVSGLAADV
-79 YGWAKAETK
+79 YSWAKADTK
-88 PSYTAS
+88 PPYAAS
-94 EITGLQDAIEQYSD
+94 EITGLQAAIEQYSD

-114 YRIVQVVDE
+114 YRIVQAVNE

-137 ELSGDW
+137 ELDGDW
-143 QNVTDPEGNTDSLI
+143 QNVTDSLI

-172 IEGLTGGAGS
+172 VEGLTGGAGS

-193 LNATISN
+193 LHATVSN
-200 RTNENAVNADGLDV
+200 RTDENAVNADGLDV

-238 GAASAVLGKD
+238 GAA
-248 TDAVGAATVHGA
+248 ATVKGKSTDTAAENTVFGA
-260 NKAAAA
+260 KAAAAA

-281 VTDREAAIA
+281 VTDRKAAITN
-290 RLSYTGYDA
+290 LSYTGYDA
-299 GVADN
+299 GVADK
-304 SETISFVG
+304 SEIISFVG
-312 EISEANGVV
+312 EISEANGIV
-321 SATRRDLKFKTA
+321 SATKRDLKFKTA

-344 ADVKAVVDKFSKS
+344 ADVKAVVDQFSKS

-372 GYKAGDVIIV
+372 GYKTGDVIIV
-382 KTLEYIFDGTKFDQF
+382 GKLEYIFDGTKFDQF

-407 TSLTSDPQ
+407 KSLTSDAQ
-415 PGATNKTI
+415 SGATNKTI

-447 KLDKEGGTPGEKE
+447 KLDKEGGTADEKE
-460 TLTERLTSIK
+460 TLTERLASIK
-470 KGASAEVTA
+470 NGASADVTA
-479 LAQRVNANAAAIET
+479 LEEKVTANTTAIGV
-493 LNGGVEV
+493 LNGGVETV
-500 ANSVDKKINDKVVSL
+500 GSVDKKINDKVKDL

-522 AAKANGQLALT
+522 AAEANGQLALT
-533 IVQEN
+533 VVQEN

-548 KAGTYDVAGAAATV
+548 KAGTYDAAGAAAAV
-562 LGKDTDTAENK
+562 LGEASHTAENK

-580 AAATAQTSA
+580 AAAAAQKTA

-604 VATETQPNGQFGVLT
+604 VATETQTNGKFGVLT
-619 QVRQTNGAISK
+619 QVKQTNGAISK

-653 ANNKPVWIVFDCGSA
+653 ANDKPVWIVFDCGSA

>member
-24 AADPILKK
+24 AANPILKK
-32 GEMAIATIPKG
+32 GEMAIATVDSG
-43 NTTSKL
+43 VQSMT
-49 QNLPNVVLKIGDGTS
+49 NLPNIVLKVGDGTS
-64 RYSILPFVSGLAADV
+64 NYNQLKFVSALAADV
-79 YGWAKAETK
+79 HGWAKANTK
-88 PSYTAS
+88 PVYAAS
-94 EITGLQDAIEQYSD
+94 EITGLQEAIEQYSD

-114 YRIVQVVDE
+114 YRIVQVVNE
-123 KKVAIPGKYQLQSK
+123 KKEAIPGKYQLQSK

-143 QNVTDPEGNTDSLI
+143 QNVTDPEGNVTSLI

-182 IASQIDAAIKK
+182 IANQIAAAI
-193 LNATISN
+193 
-200 RTNENAVNADGLDV
+200 TN
-214 TIVQENGTLKSVTA
+214 
-228 TIKEGTYDAA
+228 
-238 GAASAVLGKD
+238 
-248 TDAVGAATVHGA
+248 
-260 NKAAAA
+260 
-266 AQAKAEEAATAAAQE
+266 
-281 VTDREAAIA
+281 
-290 RLSYTGYDA
+290 LSYTGYDA

-312 EISEANGVV
+312 EISEANGIV
-321 SATRRDLKFKTA
+321 SATKRDLKFKTA
-333 YNSENNKVATE
+333 YNSKNNKVATE
-344 ADVKAVVDKFSKS
+344 ADVKAVVEQFSKS

-372 GYKAGDVIIV
+372 GYKTGDVIIV
-382 KTLEYIFDGTKFDQF
+382 GKLEYIFDGTKFDQF

-407 TSLTSDPQ
+407 KSLTSDPQ

-437 DEISISGDQV
+437 DEISIPGTQV
-447 KLDKEGGTPGEKE
+447 QVPKADGTEGT
-460 TLTERLTSIK
+460 
-470 KGASAEVTA
+470 
-479 LAQRVNANAAAIET
+479 ET
-493 LNGGVEV
+493 LN
-500 ANSVDKKINDKVVSL
+500 ARL
-515 VSTVSQD
+515 D
-522 AAKANGQLALT
+522 A
-533 IVQEN
+533 
-538 GTLKSVSGSI
+538 I
-548 KAGTYDVAGAAATV
+548 KAGVAAV
-562 LGKDTDTAENK
+562 LGEVSDTVENK

-580 AAATAQTSA
+580 AAAAAQTSA

-604 VATETQPNGQFGVLT
+604 VATETQPNGKFGVLT
-619 QVRQTNGAISK
+619 QVKQTHGAISK

>member
-32 GEMAIATIPKG
+32 GEMAIATIPEG

-49 QNLPNVVLKIGDGTS
+49 QNLPNVVLKIGDGANK
-64 RYSILPFVSGLAADV
+64 YSILPFVSGLAADV
-79 YGWAKAETK
+79 YSWAKAATK
-88 PSYTAS
+88 PSYAAS
-94 EITGLQDAIEQYSD
+94 EITGLQEAIEQYSD

-114 YRIVQVVDE
+114 YRIVQAVNE
-123 KKVAIPGKYQLQSK
+123 EKVAIPGKYQLQSK

-143 QNVTDPEGNTDSLI
+143 QNVTDSLI

-200 RTNENAVNADGLDV
+200 RTNENVVNADGLDV
-214 TIVQENGTLKSVTA
+214 TIVQENGALKSVTA

-266 AQAKAEEAATAAAQE
+266 AQAKAEEAATAVAQE
-281 VTDREAAIA
+281 VTDRQAAITN
-290 RLSYTGYDA
+290 LSYTGYIA

-321 SATRRDLKFKTA
+321 SATKRDLKFKTA

-397 GDEGIADAVK
+397 GDEGIADTVK
-407 TSLTSDPQ
+407 KSLTSDPQ
-415 PGATNKTI
+415 SGATNKTI

-447 KLDKEGGTPGEKE
+447 QVPKADGTEGTE
-460 TLTERLTSIK
+460 TLNARLDAIK
-470 KGASAEVTA
+470 AGASADVTA
-479 LAQRVNANAAAIET
+479 LEEKVTANTTAINV
-493 LNGGVEV
+493 LNGDVETV
-500 ANSVDKKINDKVVSL
+500 GSVDKKINDKVIGL

-522 AAKANGQLALT
+522 AAEANGQLALT
-533 IVQEN
+533 VVQNN
-538 GTLKSVSGSI
+538 GTLESVSGSI
-548 KAGTYDVAGAAATV
+548 KANTYDTYGAAAAV
-562 LGKDTDTAENK
+562 LGEVSNTAENK

-580 AAATAQTSA
+580 AAAAAQKTA

-604 VATETQPNGQFGVLT
+604 VATETQTNGKFGVLT
-619 QVRQTNGAISK
+619 QVKQTNGAISK

-653 ANNKPVWIVFDCGSA
+653 ANDKPVWIVFDCGSA

>member
-32 GEMAIATIPKG
+32 GEMAIATIPEG

-49 QNLPNVVLKIGDGTS
+49 QNLPNVVLKIGDGANK
-64 RYSILPFVSGLAADV
+64 YSILPFVSGLAADV
-79 YGWAKAETK
+79 YSWAKASTK
-88 PSYTAS
+88 PSYAAS
-94 EITGLQDAIEQYSD
+94 EITGLQEAIEQYSD

-114 YRIVQVVDE
+114 YRIVQAVNE
-123 KKVAIPGKYQLQSK
+123 EKVAIPGKYQLQSK

-143 QNVTDPEGNTDSLI
+143 QNVTDSLI

-182 IASQIDAAIKK
+182 IASQINAAIKK

-260 NKAAAA
+260 NKAATA
-266 AQAKAEEAATAAAQE
+266 AQAKAEEAATAVAQE
-281 VTDREAAIA
+281 VTDRKAAITN
-290 RLSYTGYDA
+290 LSYTGYEA

-312 EISEANGVV
+312 EISEANGIV

-407 TSLTSDPQ
+407 KSLTSGPQ
-415 PGATNKTI
+415 SGATNKTI

-447 KLDKEGGTPGEKE
+447 QVPKADGTEGTE
-460 TLTERLTSIK
+460 TLNARLDAIK
-470 KGASAEVTA
+470 DGASAEVTA
-479 LAQRVNANAAAIET
+479 LEEKVDANTAAIAT

-500 ANSVDKKINDKVVSL
+500 ANSVAKKINDKVASL

-522 AAKANGQLALT
+522 AAEANGQLALT
-533 IVQEN
+533 VVQEN

-548 KAGTYDVAGAAATV
+548 KAGTYDAAGAAAAV
-562 LGKDTDTAENK
+562 LGEVSNTAENK

-580 AAATAQTSA
+580 AAAAAQETA

-604 VATETQPNGQFGVLT
+604 VATETQTNGQFGVLT
-619 QVRQTNGAISK
+619 QVKQTNGAISK